1 MLKSG
6 AGKPQDSHLSQ
17 TRNTTLLRILE
28 EESFDILASAK
39 ARLAGQMTGRE
50 YGEQIGLFLDA
61 YGVCLDEA

>member
-1 MLKSG
+1 M
-6 AGKPQDSHLSQ
+6 
-17 TRNTTLLRILE
+17 LRILE

-39 ARLAGQMTGRE
+39 ARLAGQMTRRE